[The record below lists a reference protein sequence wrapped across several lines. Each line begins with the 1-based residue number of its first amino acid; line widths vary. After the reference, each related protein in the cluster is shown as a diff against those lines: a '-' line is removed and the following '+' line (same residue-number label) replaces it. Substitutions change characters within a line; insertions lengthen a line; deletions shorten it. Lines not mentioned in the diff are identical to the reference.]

1 MSTGTATVRDSSAST
16 RELSEMSAISRQIVE
31 GLRGRIAAEN
41 RRDAEGRVTGARF
54 IIQLPVA

>member
-1 MSTGTATVRDSSAST
+1 MKAALLVPAPFDTVSGGYIYDR
-16 RELSEMSAISRQIVE
+16 RIVE

-54 IIQLPVA
+54 IIRLPVA